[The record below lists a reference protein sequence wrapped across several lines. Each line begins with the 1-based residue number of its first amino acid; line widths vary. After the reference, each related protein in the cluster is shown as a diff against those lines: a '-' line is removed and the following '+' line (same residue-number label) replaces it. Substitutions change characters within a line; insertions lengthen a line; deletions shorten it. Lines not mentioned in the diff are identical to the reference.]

1 MKISYTYFRERNWER
16 CQVMKKWSDKSVLEK
31 ISDII
36 SWIAVCAW
44 LIFEVMDRKGMAEW
58 ADIASR
64 IAVIVICVFEG
75 ISFRKEHRVLSYIAI
90 GGIICLIATF
100 VLEFMILAK

>member
-1 MKISYTYFRERNWER
+1 
-16 CQVMKKWSDKSVLEK
+16 MKKWSEKTNLEK

-36 SWIAVCAW
+36 SGIALCAW
-44 LIFEVMDRKGMAEW
+44 LIFEAMDRKGMAEW

-75 ISFRKEHRVLSYIAI
+75 ISFWNERRVISYIAI
-90 GGIICLIATF
+90 GGIVCLVATF
-100 VLEFMILAK
+100 VLEFMLLA